1 MLTIDPGCLFLRNCT
16 MVSVLISSWFHL
28 SQRFSASCA
37 STLRRSKATSTRARR
52 SRGSWWHLSCSKFW
66 RPWSYPKLRCR
77 DYVDEII
84 TVYCDGLSS
93 SGVSLR
99 RVEAIP
105 ARERER
111 WVWNM
116 EMGRLSPVFS
126 QVRQLPLRK
135 CIPRWLAVRNQW
147 DFYDTPFGFARQ
159 PRFKTHLDQSWAQK
173 RRLVQG
179 PCRARRPEVQ
189 RVLQSTK
196 QEEKKARLAM
206 NGTAFTIKTHNGA

>member
-1 MLTIDPGCLFLRNCT
+1 

-84 TVYCDGLSS
+84 TVYCDGLSC

-111 WVWNM
+111 DGFERWKWADCLLFSRRWGSFLW
-116 EMGRLSPVFS
+116 EDAFRGDWLSEINETFIHLS
-126 QVRQLPLRK
+126 DLPGNHASK
-135 CIPRWLAVRNQW
+135 
-147 DFYDTPFGFARQ
+147 
-159 PRFKTHLDQSWAQK
+159 HLDQSWTPK

-196 QEEKKARLAM
+196 QEEKKL
-206 NGTAFTIKTHNGA
+206 GGDECHCFHNQNPQ

>member
-1 MLTIDPGCLFLRNCT
+1 

-84 TVYCDGLSS
+84 TVYCDGLSC

-111 WVWNM
+111 
-116 EMGRLSPVFS
+116 EMGLKHGNGQIVSGFLAGEAASFEKMHSEVTGCQKSMRLLWYTFRICPATTLQNPPGPILGPKAQAGSGP
-126 QVRQLPLRK
+126 LPSK
-135 CIPRWLAVRNQW
+135 TAWSSE
-147 DFYDTPFGFARQ
+147 GFAEHEAGR
-159 PRFKTHLDQSWAQK
+159 
-173 RRLVQG
+173 
-179 PCRARRPEVQ
+179 
-189 RVLQSTK
+189 
-196 QEEKKARLAM
+196 KKS
-206 NGTAFTIKTHNGA
+206 